1 MKKIMMIHAVTMGLL
16 LAGMFGLSMA
26 AMELSKET
34 KVGAEGSLVTQSGDA
49 VLVGSSEM
57 QIVSGTDGSQQLLSR
72 TSSGDRRLDESASAL
87 VTVRTPGAVAFNLGS
102 DDDGGR
108 RLASTTARGFYSM
121 THDKMWD
128 LLKKMSSADAR
139 FTPYLEQ
146 GDTAGSNLID
156 VGDIVGWFVTTDLSK
171 LRDAWNPSKAA
182 AGTVSEA
189 VMQLQRSMLDGSRQ
203 YQVKVTVKCKV
214 GEQDQCEVLMK
225 SKNKKLALNTFF
237 VGEEPGSD
245 AELCKKLH
253 DSAACEATAPQLA
266 TDFTTYESWEADEAE
281 TYVVDGYDA
290 QGYGKYWISKYNAQS
305 QNWYLQP
312 YYIVRHYREVANN
325 KGKMAKKEQSI
336 TGDTLEVLPGDELV
350 GYFSFD
356 QLDGEVTGSAGKDGG
371 YGFGR

>member
-1 MKKIMMIHAVTMGLL
+1 MATPDDYSLAPPLPL
-16 LAGMFGLSMA
+16 LASSVRNASEASALVDMDLLALRHEVLHDHLLACCAHEHELQRAHDVLVRA
-26 AMELSKET
+26 A
-34 KVGAEGSLVTQSGDA
+34 ANGDA
-49 VLVGSSEM
+49 
-57 QIVSGTDGSQQLLSR
+57 QLLSA
-72 TSSGDRRLDESASAL
+72 SALCASAL

-189 VMQLQRSMLDGSRQ
+189 VMQLQRTMLDGSRQ

-225 SKNKKLALNTFF
+225 SKNKKLALSTFF

-350 GYFSFD
+350 GYLSFD
-356 QLDGEVTGSAGKDGG
+356 QLDGDVTGSAGKDGG

>member
-1 MKKIMMIHAVTMGLL
+1 
-16 LAGMFGLSMA
+16 
-26 AMELSKET
+26 
-34 KVGAEGSLVTQSGDA
+34 
-49 VLVGSSEM
+49 
-57 QIVSGTDGSQQLLSR
+57 
-72 TSSGDRRLDESASAL
+72 
-87 VTVRTPGAVAFNLGS
+87 
-102 DDDGGR
+102 
-108 RLASTTARGFYSM
+108 M

-128 LLKKMSSADAR
+128 LLKQLSSADAH

-156 VGDIVGWFVTTDLSK
+156 VGDIVGWFVTTDLRK

-189 VMQLQRSMLDGSRQ
+189 VMQLQRTMLDGSRQ

-225 SKNKKLALNTFF
+225 SKNKQLALNTFF

-266 TDFTTYESWEADEAE
+266 TDFTTYDSWEADEAE

-290 QGYGKYWISKYNAQS
+290 QGYGKYWISMYNAQS

-350 GYFSFD
+350 GYLSTD
-356 QLDGEVTGSAGKDGG
+356 QYSGSAGLDGG
-371 YGFGR
+371 SGLR